1 VDYRKVLLGG
11 SVIFV
16 DRAKNSSCGWRK
28 GLKDVPTH
36 TMVKHCNIISR
47 GVCSFFM
54 FGWFLLLSQFGGDIF

>member
-1 VDYRKVLLGG
+1 M
-11 SVIFV
+11 IFV

-47 GVCSFFM
+47 GVCSSFYVWMVFIVIPIWWGYILIGM
-54 FGWFLLLSQFGGDIF
+54 VGSDLWS